1 MADDDDGHSVTSSL
15 LRSRHQFIECQGV
28 GPNGTYCIPR
38 LKIHQARNESRHIL
52 RCEEAGLDI
61 SISWNYGP
69 FAFHVDDIDPWLEI
83 TLPVRHA
90 VVVKKPS
97 ISNAC
102 IGETCLFQLIDRL
115 KGVPGQW

>member
-1 MADDDDGHSVTSSL
+1 MADADGHALTSGL
-15 LRSRHQFIECQGV
+15 LRSRHQFVEFQGV

-61 SISWNYGP
+61 SISWNDGP

-90 VVVKKPS
+90 VVVKEPS
-97 ISNAC
+97 ISDAC